1 MRCVVLFICC
11 FFQIV
16 TFAQG
21 KRGAI
26 GESTE
31 SKNIGKKHALIIGI
45 SDYQEDKLKLNYA
58 HNDALLFNDYLKR
71 VENVPEENMVLL
83 TNEDAV
89 AINILR
95 ELKKLLNTV
104 ETDDTV
110 YIYFAGHGDVV
121 DDFGEKAGFLL
132 AADANANQEYYAGGS
147 IPLALLN
154 NRVIGNIT
162 NKNAQV
168 ILILDACRS
177 GFIFEEGTQKNL
189 GTIQAMFE
197 NATKILSCGPNELSY
212 EDSAIK
218 HGYFTYYLVKGLMGN
233 ADTNTD
239 NNVIYREIDDY
250 LYENV
255 YNTVSK
261 KYSQNQTPVVR
272 TSNDR
277 AVFKA
282 INPNN
287 PVLAFEVVE
296 SELSKIEGYA
306 SRGSVNLNTEKASE
320 ILAFSKAIQAKNY
333 YGRPSSAL
341 ELYKKAKA
349 SKSVSEKVLESMQY
363 KLIKELSASAQKLIN
378 QYISGDTKL
387 PSSREFSKQAQHLE
401 ICLELMDH
409 DDFFRE
415 QIQVNQL
422 VLDAYAIIRSKNFP
436 AYSIAKRK
444 LKSAVTMQPR
454 GAYIH
459 NALGLVYNSEA
470 VYDSAHYHFK
480 EANKLIGTWSN
491 PVNNLGENLL
501 DQYKYDDAKQFFDT
515 SLGLKGSNTEA
526 NLRLGDLNV
535 SQGKYQQAE
544 VYYKTILKTH
554 PNHAIALQKLS
565 ALEKLKGN
573 AALSVDYHN
582 QAIQA
587 DSINTITEYGLF
599 NYIQD
604 HDLNPKTAETL
615 LLNAIDRNPD
625 DASSYTDYADY
636 LRVNNRKRTRL
647 LLADSLYKIA
657 INKNPLHAWTY
668 AGHGWLLRNLRQ
680 PAEAKLSFET
690 GISKNPNNAKAY
702 YYYGNY
708 LNEGIKDPRNAEIN
722 YLKAVEKN
730 PYYLPAYS
738 KLINLYNEQ
747 NQQEKSI
754 KLLNTLLAKNAQIPD
769 VYNLLGQTYVSNGAF
784 TKAIEAYK
792 QALRIDGSYSN
803 GYTNLGYSELQ
814 MNQFDDA
821 KEHYLKATVSDPFKN
836 KKSDIATFM
845 LTTARNKL
853 KFGTPAEAKELFRL
867 ASEINP
873 STETE
878 LAYSEFLYLHN
889 EPELAFNNSE
899 KTLKL
904 CETKTDQISVLEILV
919 KTGIDASK
927 TQEVDSYFGQLMNLN
942 SNPDLLLASVYFA
955 FKGDRNKSYA
965 LKSKTNPMLL
975 RSNKLKELYSGSTIR
990 NYILGN

>member
-1 MRCVVLFICC
+1 MKHFIFIFLFISTISYC
-11 FFQIV
+11 
-16 TFAQG
+16 QG
-21 KRGAI
+21 TRGAI

-31 SKNIGKKHALIIGI
+31 AKTIGNKHALVIGI

-58 HNDALLFNDYLKR
+58 HNDALLFNDYLRR
-71 VENVPEENMVLL
+71 VENVPEENTVLL
-83 TNEDAV
+83 TNKDAV

-104 ETDDTV
+104 QADDVV

-121 DDFGEKAGFLL
+121 DDFGKKEGFLL
-132 AADANANQEYYAGGS
+132 AADANADQEYYAGGS
-147 IPLALLN
+147 IPLGLLN

-162 NKNAQV
+162 NKKAQV

-212 EDSAIK
+212 EDGEIK

-250 LYENV
+250 LYDNV

-261 KYSQNQTPVVR
+261 KYGQNQTPVVR
-272 TSNDR
+272 TSNNR
-277 AVFKA
+277 AVFKV
-282 INPNN
+282 INSNSQ
-287 PVLAFEVVE
+287 VLAFESIE

-306 SRGSVNLNTEKASE
+306 SRGSVNLNTEKSPE
-320 ILAFSKAIQAKNY
+320 VLAFSKAIQSKNY

-341 ELYKKAKA
+341 EVYKKAKT
-349 SKSVSEKVLESMQY
+349 SKAVSEGVLESMQY
-363 KLIKELSASAQKLIN
+363 KLIKELSATAQALIN

-387 PSSREFSKQAQHLE
+387 PSSREFSKQAKHLE
-401 ICLELMDH
+401 ICLELMDN
-409 DDFFRE
+409 DDFFRD

-422 VLDAYAIIRSKNFP
+422 VLDAYAIIRSNNYP

-444 LKSAVTMQPR
+444 LKEAVTIQPR

-459 NALGLVYNSEA
+459 NALGLIYNSEA

-480 EANKLIGTWSN
+480 EANKLIGSWSN
-491 PVNNLGENLL
+491 PVSNLGENLL
-501 DQYKYDDAKQFFDT
+501 DQYKYDDAKQYFDT
-515 SLGLKGSNTEA
+515 ALGLKGSNLEA
-526 NLRLGDLNV
+526 NIRLGDIHV

-544 VYYKTILKTH
+544 AYYNKVLNVH
-554 PNHAIALQKLS
+554 PNHAIALQKMS

-582 QAIQA
+582 QAVQA
-587 DSINTITEYGLF
+587 DSINTLSEYGLF

-604 HDLNPKTAETL
+604 HGLNPKTAENL

-625 DASSYTDYADY
+625 EAISYTDYADY
-636 LRVNNRKRTRL
+636 LRVNNKKRTRL

-657 INKNPLHAWTY
+657 INKNPLNAWAY
-668 AGHGWLLRNLRQ
+668 AGQGWLLRGLRK
-680 PAEAKLSFET
+680 PADAKLSFEM

-708 LNEGIKDPRNAEIN
+708 LNEGIKDPRNAEAN
-722 YLKAVEKN
+722 YLKAVEKD

-738 KLINLYNEQ
+738 KLIDLYNNQ
-747 NQQEKSI
+747 DQQEKAI
-754 KLLNTLLAKNAQIPD
+754 KLLNELISKDSQTPD
-769 VYNLLGQTYVSNGAF
+769 LYNLLGETYASNG
-784 TKAIEAYK
+784 KYPEAIEAYK
-792 QALRIDGSYSN
+792 KAISLDKTYSN
-803 GYTNLGYSELQ
+803 GFSNLGFSELQ
-814 MNQFDDA
+814 VNQFDAA
-821 KEHYLKATVSDPFKN
+821 KEHYLMATVTDPYKN
-836 KKSDIATFM
+836 KKSDIATFI
-845 LTTARNKL
+845 LTSARNKL
-853 KFGTPAEAKELFRL
+853 KFGTPAEAKELFGL

-873 STETE
+873 SVETE
-878 LAYSEFLYLHN
+878 LEYSEFLYLHN
-889 EPELAFNNSE
+889 EPELAFNKSVG
-899 KTLKL
+899 TLNL
-904 CETKTDQISVLEILV
+904 CETKNDQIKALEIV
-919 KTGIDASK
+919 IKAGIDADK
-927 TQEVDSYFGQLMNLN
+927 TKEVDTYFGQLMTLD

-955 FKGDRNKSYA
+955 FKGDKNKSHA

-975 RSNKLKELYSGSTIR
+975 RSNKLKEFYSGTTIK
-990 NYILGN
+990 NYILTN